1 MKFTY
6 RGVDLDKLLDM
17 PLKDLMELVD
27 VGIVSD
33 FGHKGPC
40 PSSFPSWP

>member
-1 MKFTY
+1 M
-6 RGVDLDKLLDM
+6 DKLLDM

-40 PSSFPSWP
+40 SSSLLLYMVFYVK